1 MSEVLCCFRAMKR
14 RNAASTLFRLRK
26 SLQCFA
32 RHYMFLSVKQAGPK
46 VDTAWRKSRLAARLL
61 IRKEAGRMRP
71 RDQVLARRLSQD
83 PEVSNR
89 LIQQAL
95 YFLGIGPRKHAFDR
109 KLVDGRD

>member
-1 MSEVLCCFRAMKR
+1 MRQVGA
-14 RNAASTLFRLRK
+14 
-26 SLQCFA
+26 
-32 RHYMFLSVKQAGPK
+32 KQDGP
-46 VDTAWRKSRLAARLL
+46 WRKSRLAARIL

-71 RDQVLARRLSQD
+71 WEQALARRLATD

-95 YFLGIGPRKHAFDR
+95 YFLGVGPRKHAFDR

>member
-1 MSEVLCCFRAMKR
+1 
-14 RNAASTLFRLRK
+14 
-26 SLQCFA
+26 
-32 RHYMFLSVKQAGPK
+32 MFSSMKQAGPK

-71 RDQVLARRLSQD
+71 RDQALARRLSQD